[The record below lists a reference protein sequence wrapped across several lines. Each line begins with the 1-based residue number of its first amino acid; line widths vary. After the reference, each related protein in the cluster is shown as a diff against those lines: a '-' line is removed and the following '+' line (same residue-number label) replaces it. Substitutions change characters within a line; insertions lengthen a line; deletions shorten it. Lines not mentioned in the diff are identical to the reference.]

1 MHHKELQKTLRELKG
16 ESMIAKTEMLIRRP
30 VAEVFEA
37 FIDPA
42 MTTKFWFTKSTGRLE
57 TGQKIRWDWEMYN
70 SSTDVNVKAIEPNK
84 RILVE
89 WIAYGEPTS
98 IEWIFTSRPDN
109 TTFVSIT
116 NSGFKGTEE
125 EIAQQAISSTEG
137 FTFVLAGLKAFLEH
151 NINLNLIADRFP
163 SG

>member
-1 MHHKELQKTLRELKG
+1 
-16 ESMIAKTEMLIRRP
+16 MIAKTEMLIRRP

-42 MTTKFWFTKSTGRLE
+42 ITTKFWFTKSNSRLE
-57 TGQKIRWDWEMYN
+57 TGKQVRWEWEMYN
-70 SSTDVNVKAIEPNK
+70 SGTDVNVKAIEPNK

-89 WIAYGEPTS
+89 WMAFGGPTI
-98 IEWIFTSRPDN
+98 IEWIFISRPDN
-109 TTFVSIT
+109 RTFVSIT
-116 NSGFKGTEE
+116 NSGFQGTEE
-125 EIAQQAISSTEG
+125 EIAEQAISSTEG
-137 FTFVLAGLKAFLEH
+137 FTFVLAGLKALLEH